1 MDLRDDGSRAFL
13 TAQVVHGS
21 LRVMRSER
29 VIPKLLHSTRAWRAA
44 TCVVGVT
51 VFFPFLAQAAPSEEQ
66 ASRQQARVPT
76 SHAAVHE
83 GPGSG
88 SALFVLVPRDT
99 VLSVIGRRGEW
110 VQVEL
115 SPELRKTGI
124 VIRWYEGKHELVR
137 RGRRITIGDEK
148 SGWMHDS
155 TVEITDV
162 DAR

>member
-1 MDLRDDGSRAFL
+1 
-13 TAQVVHGS
+13 
-21 LRVMRSER
+21 MRSER
-29 VIPKLLHSTRAWRAA
+29 DIPKLLHSTRAWRAA
-44 TCVVGVT
+44 VCALGVT
-51 VFFPFLAQAAPSEEQ
+51 VVFPFLAQAAPREEQ
-66 ASRQQARVPT
+66 VSRQQARVPT

-88 SALFVLVPRDT
+88 SALLVLVPRDT
-99 VLSVIGRRGEW
+99 VLPVIGRRGEW
-110 VQVEL
+110 VEVEL

-137 RGRRITIGDEK
+137 RNRRITIGDEK

-155 TVEITDV
+155 TVVITDV

>member
-1 MDLRDDGSRAFL
+1 MRGERA
-13 TAQVVHGS
+13 
-21 LRVMRSER
+21 
-29 VIPKLLHSTRAWRAA
+29 IPNLLHSTRTWRAA
-44 TCVVGVT
+44 ACALGFTVV
-51 VFFPFLAQAAPSEEQ
+51 FLFSAQAAPGEEP
-66 ASRQQARVPT
+66 APRQQARVPT

-88 SALFVLVPRDT
+88 SALLVLVPRDT
-99 VLSVIGRRGEW
+99 VLPVTGRRGEW

-124 VIRWYEGKHELVR
+124 VIRWYEGKHELAR

-155 TVEITDV
+155 TVEITDAG
-162 DAR
+162 AR

>member
-1 MDLRDDGSRAFL
+1 M
-13 TAQVVHGS
+13 V
-21 LRVMRSER
+21 
-29 VIPKLLHSTRAWRAA
+29 
-44 TCVVGVT
+44 
-51 VFFPFLAQAAPSEEQ
+51 FPFLTQASPGEEQ
-66 ASRQQARVPT
+66 APRQQARVPT

-88 SALFVLVPRDT
+88 SALYVLVPRDT
-99 VLSVIGRRGEW
+99 VLPVIGRRGEW

-124 VIRWYEGKHELVR
+124 VIRWYQGKHVLVR
-137 RGRRITIGDEK
+137 RGRSITIGDEK

-162 DAR
+162 GAR

>member
-1 MDLRDDGSRAFL
+1 MVSFPLL
-13 TAQVVHGS
+13 T
-21 LRVMRSER
+21 
-29 VIPKLLHSTRAWRAA
+29 
-44 TCVVGVT
+44 
-51 VFFPFLAQAAPSEEQ
+51 QAALNEQ
-66 ASRQQARVPT
+66 QAQRQQARVPT

-124 VIRWYEGKHELVR
+124 VIRWYEGKHVLVR
-137 RGRRITIGDEK
+137 RGRNITIGDEK

-155 TVEITDV
+155 TVVITDV
-162 DAR
+162 GAR

>member
-1 MDLRDDGSRAFL
+1 
-13 TAQVVHGS
+13 
-21 LRVMRSER
+21 MRGER
-29 VIPKLLHSTRAWRAA
+29 SIPKLLRSTRAFWAA
-44 TCVVGVT
+44 AGALGLSMV
-51 VFFPFLAQAAPSEEQ
+51 FPFLTQASPGEEQ
-66 ASRQQARVPT
+66 GPRQQARVPT

-88 SALFVLVPRDT
+88 SALYVLVPRDT
-99 VLSVIGRRGEW
+99 VLPVIGRRGEW

-124 VIRWYEGKHELVR
+124 VIRWYQGKHVLVR
-137 RGRRITIGDEK
+137 RGRSITIGDEK

-162 DAR
+162 GAR